1 MPAINVNPMRPAA
14 WGPLDFP
21 FSGGMNPPCG
31 KVCSANAWR
40 AGARPAPAGKKTGLG
55 PPERVTR
62 PGSRNS

>member
-31 KVCSANAWR
+31 IACGDFAAQ
-40 AGARPAPAGKKTGLG
+40 GAVPARRG
-55 PPERVTR
+55 P
-62 PGSRNS
+62 

>member
-31 KVCSANAWR
+31 NRLRRFC
-40 AGARPAPAGKKTGLG
+40 GAKAPSPRGGA
-55 PPERVTR
+55 PQ
-62 PGSRNS
+62 

>member
-31 KVCSANAWR
+31 NRLRRFLRRKSAVP
-40 AGARPAPAGKKTGLG
+40 ARRG
-55 PPERVTR
+55 PSE
-62 PGSRNS
+62 G